1 MVPKKQTKAAK
12 RRSTQNQKRE
22 VEPEVRQD
30 SLARN
35 MLASQPK
42 LTPKSEKR
50 HVKKSQL
57 KKELRIAKLY
67 GKKKEKVYD
76 EKELDIPVLN
86 KAIQP
91 GVLKKK
97 GKKGKKFVADNDTIT
112 LNRLIR
118 QINDEKDLE
127 NESKLEKAKR
137 LEEIRELRRQE
148 MERKEQEKKMKV
160 EDKKE
165 EIKLKAATARSIRR
179 KNAKLAKKEIL
190 KPESKKSVSFA

>member
-50 HVKKSQL
+50 EVKKSQL

-91 GVLKKK
+91 GVLKKR
-97 GKKGKKFVADNDTIT
+97 GKKGKKFVADNDSIT
-112 LNRLIR
+112 LNRLIH
-118 QINDEKDLE
+118 QINDEKDLQ

-148 MERKEQEKKMKV
+148 MERKEQEKKLKV

-165 EIKLKAATARSIRR
+165 EIKLKAATARSMRR

-190 KPESKKSVSFA
+190 KPDSKKSVSFA

>member
-50 HVKKSQL
+50 QVKKSQL

-91 GVLKKK
+91 GVLKKR
-97 GKKGKKFVADNDTIT
+97 GKKGKKFVADNDSIT
-112 LNRLIR
+112 LNRLIH
-118 QINDEKDLE
+118 QINDEKDLQ

-148 MERKEQEKKMKV
+148 MERKEQEKKLKV

-165 EIKLKAATARSIRR
+165 EIKLKAATARSMRR

>member
-50 HVKKSQL
+50 QVKKSQL

-91 GVLKKK
+91 GVLKKR
-97 GKKGKKFVADNDTIT
+97 GKKGKKFVADNDSIT
-112 LNRLIR
+112 LNRLIH
-118 QINDEKDLE
+118 QINDEKDLQ

-148 MERKEQEKKMKV
+148 MERKEQEKKLKV

-165 EIKLKAATARSIRR
+165 EIKLKAATARSMRR

-190 KPESKKSVSFA
+190 KPDSKKSVSFA